1 MERSRAKIATMGR
14 HLTVDEIEQLR
25 HIFTDIGYVTDPVM
39 AAIGD
44 SGQLGL
50 TRNSTTPALRA
61 LAGRTDA
68 LAGAIRLWL
77 LQQPVPVEQ
86 LAPLPLQALTEAGI
100 VSIAGSTARAL
111 VDVRPYGSP
120 DDGASGWTVSD
131 LTPGLDKAITKIRP
145 DYVLGVSP
153 ASVSLTQMAVPTHVG
168 SALDMGCGCGV
179 QSLHL
184 SRHADHVVATDVNP
198 RALEMAQLTCR
209 LSHADVDIRDG
220 SLYDPCGHD
229 TFDLIV
235 TNPPYV
241 MAPPSR
247 DGQRLIYR
255 EGGFCGDGLVEAVV
269 RGAPARLNDGG
280 MLQVL
285 ANWAHIGDQPW
296 PERLATWVEETG
308 CDLWVVEREHLDVC
322 EYIET
327 WLTDAGL
334 DGSAQWRSRYDE
346 WLSYFDDL
354 DVTGVSLGWITLTKA
369 GRDNPDLCFEEWPWQ
384 VAQPIGGT
392 MARRAQAVIWAHLSD
407 EDLLAR
413 RWRIAPNVDSETTGR
428 PGATD
433 PEHIVLRQRRGLC
446 RAVEMTTA
454 SGGVLG
460 ACDGELTLAQITD
473 AVSAILEVDH
483 DALLIEVL
491 PLVRECLRYG
501 ILETA

>member
-25 HIFTDIGYVTDPVM
+25 NTFTDIGYLTDPVM
-39 AAIGD
+39 AAIED
-44 SGQLGL
+44 SGQAGL

-68 LAGAIRLWL
+68 LAGTIRLWL

-86 LAPLPLQALTEAGI
+86 LAPLPLQALAEAGI

-111 VDVRPYGSP
+111 VDLRPYGSP

-131 LTPGLDKAITKIRP
+131 LTPGLDKGITQIRP
-145 DYVLGVSP
+145 DYVLGVSL

-168 SALDMGCGCGV
+168 RALDLGCGCGV

-184 SRHADHVVATDVNP
+184 SRHADYVIATDVNP

-209 LSHADVDIRDG
+209 LSHADVDIRNG
-220 SLYDPCGHD
+220 SLYDPCGGD

-247 DGQRLIYR
+247 DGQRLVYR
-255 EGGFCGDGLVEAVV
+255 EGGFSGDGLVEAVV
-269 RGAPARLNDGG
+269 RGAPDRLNDGG

-285 ANWAHIGDQPW
+285 ANWAHLGDQPW
-296 PERLATWVEETG
+296 SERLATWVEGTG

-334 DGSAQWRSRYDE
+334 DGSAQWRARYDE
-346 WLSYFDDL
+346 WLSYFDAL
-354 DVTGVSLGWITLTKA
+354 GITGVSLGWITLAKA
-369 GRDNPDLCFEEWPWQ
+369 GRDDPDLCFEEWPWQ
-384 VAQPIGGT
+384 VAQPIGER
-392 MARRAQAVIWAHLSD
+392 MAGRSQAVTWARLDD

-413 RWRIAPNVDSETTGR
+413 RWRIAPDVDNETTGR
-428 PGATD
+428 PGAAD
-433 PEHIVLRQRRGLC
+433 PDHIVLRQRRGLC

-460 ACDGELTLAQITD
+460 ACDGELTLAQITG
-473 AVSAILEVDH
+473 AVSAILEVDY
-483 DALLIEVL
+483 DALLAEVL

>member
-14 HLTVDEIEQLR
+14 HLTGNEIEQLR
-25 HIFTDIGYVTDPVM
+25 NIFTDIGYLTDPVM

-50 TRNSTTPALRA
+50 TRNSTTPASRA
-61 LAGRTDA
+61 LAGRTDV

-86 LAPLPLQALTEAGI
+86 LAPLPLQTLTEAGI
-100 VSIAGSTARAL
+100 VTITGSMARAL
-111 VDVRPYGSP
+111 VEMRPYGSP

-131 LTPGLDKAITKIRP
+131 LTPGLDKIITKTRP

-153 ASVSLTQMAVPTHVG
+153 ASVSLTHMAVPTHVG

-198 RALEMAQLTCR
+198 RALEMARLTCR
-209 LSHADVDIRDG
+209 LSHADVEIRDG
-220 SLYDPCGHD
+220 SLYDPCGSD
-229 TFDLIV
+229 MFDLIV

-247 DGQRLIYR
+247 EGQRLIYR
-255 EGGFCGDGLVEAVV
+255 EGGFTGDGLVEAVV
-269 RGAPARLNDGG
+269 RGAPAHLNDGG

-285 ANWAHIGDQPW
+285 ANWAHIGRQPW
-296 PERLATWVEETG
+296 SERIATWVEGTG
-308 CDLWVVEREHLDVC
+308 CDLWVVEREHLDVY

-354 DVTGVSLGWITLTKA
+354 DVTGVSLGWIIVTKA
-369 GRDNPDLCFEEWPWQ
+369 GRDNPDLCCEEWPWQ
-384 VAQPIGGT
+384 VAQPIGET
-392 MARRAQAVIWAHLSD
+392 MARHAQSVTWARLND

-413 RWRIAPNVDSETTGR
+413 RWRIAPDVDSEATGR
-428 PGATD
+428 PGAAD

-446 RAVEMTTA
+446 RAVDMTTA

-473 AVSAILEVDH
+473 AVCAILEVGR
-483 DALLIEVL
+483 DAMLSEVL
-491 PLVRECLRYG
+491 PLVRKCLRYG
-501 ILETA
+501 ILEAA